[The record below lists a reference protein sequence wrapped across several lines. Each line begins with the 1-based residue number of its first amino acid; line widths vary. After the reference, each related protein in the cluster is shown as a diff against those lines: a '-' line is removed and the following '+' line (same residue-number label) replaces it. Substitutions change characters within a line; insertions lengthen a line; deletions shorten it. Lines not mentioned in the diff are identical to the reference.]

1 MAKILVVDDEKPIA
15 DIIKYSLEQEGF
27 SVLVAYD
34 GGEAL
39 RLALLERPDLIVL
52 DIMLPEKDGFT
63 VCREIR
69 KDLTVPILMLTAKDT
84 EMDKVLGLELG
95 ADDYV
100 TKPFST
106 RELIARVRAILR
118 RMKEEKSSSQ
128 EEVLRCGDIEVDQ
141 GKVEVRKGNR
151 VMDLTYREFAL
162 LAYLIQNAGYVISR
176 KKLLS
181 QVWGY
186 DYYGDERTVDVTV
199 RRLREKIEDDPGNPL
214 YIRTKRGIGYYFRR
228 P

>member
-34 GGEAL
+34 GVEAL

-106 RELIARVRAILR
+106 RELIARVRAIFR

-151 VMDLTYREFAL
+151 VMELTYREFAL

-199 RRLREKIEDDPGNPL
+199 RRLREKIEDDPGNPV

>member
-1 MAKILVVDDEKPIA
+1 MAKVLVVDDEKPIA
-15 DIIKYSLEQEGF
+15 DIIKYNLEQEGF
-27 SVLVAYD
+27 SVLAAYD
-34 GGEAL
+34 GEEAI
-39 RLALLERPDLIVL
+39 RIALQERPDLIVL

-69 KDLTVPILMLTAKDT
+69 KELSVPILMLTAKDT

-100 TKPFST
+100 TKPFSA

-118 RMKEEKSSSQ
+118 RMKEGKKQIQ
-128 EEVLRCGDIEVDQ
+128 EEVLRCGEIEVDQ
-141 GKVEVRKGNR
+141 GKVEARRGDQVLE
-151 VMDLTYREFAL
+151 LTYREFAL
-162 LAYLIQNAGYVISR
+162 LVYLLQNAGYVISR

-199 RRLREKIEDDPGNPL
+199 RRLREKVEDDPGNPK
-214 YIRTKRGIGYYFRR
+214 YIKTKRGIGYYFRR

>member
-1 MAKILVVDDEKPIA
+1 VVDDEKPIA

-34 GGEAL
+34 GVEAL

-69 KDLTVPILMLTAKDT
+69 KDLNVPILMLTAKDT

-106 RELIARVRAILR
+106 RELIARVRAIFR

-141 GKVEVRKGNR
+141 GKVEVRKGDR
-151 VMDLTYREFAL
+151 VMELTYREFAL

-199 RRLREKIEDDPGNPL
+199 RRLREKIEDDPGNPV

>member
-34 GGEAL
+34 GVEAL

-151 VMDLTYREFAL
+151 VMELTYREFAL

-199 RRLREKIEDDPGNPL
+199 RRLREKIEDDPGNPV